1 MKEINIVSLQMIK
14 TDTLSYLK
22 DCITSPEDVAETMQS
37 FIVNYDLEHRILICM
52 NSKNEPTHS
61 NNDSSREIFKTTI
74 LSNVNSIIPVHNNSS
89 SNVTPSPKDINVI
102 ELIMFIIEMMGIL
115 FYDCIIYSD
124 CKTYSI
130 RRYNLKLEV

>member
-22 DCITSPEDVAETMQS
+22 DCITSPEDVAETIQS

-61 NNDSSREIFKTTI
+61 NSDSSREISK
-74 LSNVNSIIPVHNNSS
+74 LQYL
-89 SNVTPSPKDINVI
+89 VT
-102 ELIMFIIEMMGIL
+102 
-115 FYDCIIYSD
+115 
-124 CKTYSI
+124 
-130 RRYNLKLEV
+130 